1 MPEHFTYKSYSWSL
15 GTTSFRMADFH
26 RKVEE
31 QLILLNE
38 FWSVPENK
46 SKTWRSNSKTQA
58 LYYDFLFE
66 KG

>member
-1 MPEHFTYKSYSWSL
+1 
-15 GTTSFRMADFH
+15 MADFH

-38 FWSVPENK
+38 FWNKPENK
-46 SKTWRSNSKTQA
+46 SKTWKSNSKTQA

-66 KG
+66 KGFITGEIQDKPDKKSKTAR